1 MACGTRLL
9 CTIPMEKGLWDS
21 IMLTAFRRGADNTK
35 PAMLNMTTGTAPVTC
50 RTINN
55 RWTVILSLSIS

>member
-1 MACGTRLL
+1 
-9 CTIPMEKGLWDS
+9 
-21 IMLTAFRRGADNTK
+21 
-35 PAMLNMTTGTAPVTC
+35 MLNMTTGTAPVTC